1 MLVVKRAVVSRTC
14 NWEVSIGS
22 TQDKYKPRG
31 HYGPTQSWAYAD
43 THPYP
48 YPYPYPYP
56 MYGYGYMDMDMDMD
70 MDVYPHRP
78 NSELARNVP

>member
-1 MLVVKRAVVSRTC
+1 MGLALDLNFIFNKSG
-14 NWEVSIGS
+14 E
-22 TQDKYKPRG
+22 
-31 HYGPTQSWAYAD
+31 HYGPTPSWAYAD

-70 MDVYPHRP
+70 MGVYPHRP
-78 NSELARNVP
+78 NLELARNAPQTCLNYIL